1 MLCYRF
7 EYHFFKH
14 RMFKRHN
21 FNFGLLIYLTV
32 RALQCVEMPY
42 SGTEEWRARIG
53 QWENRKLRWYQA
65 HHAGFCLRVLPHLG
79 RVYSEVSLLYALL
92 LLSLAGRIVSE
103 LYAIGL
109 SSRSGLTGRG
119 RCCTYNWSRNLST
132 TPIFSQFL
140 ELSLLLV
147 IAGDVEINP
156 GPLTGEKMKGS
167 LRSLDW
173 PSAASIKNLIS
184 GESPEM
190 RFLIARQ

>member
-1 MLCYRF
+1 M
-7 EYHFFKH
+7 
-14 RMFKRHN
+14 
-21 FNFGLLIYLTV
+21 

-65 HHAGFCLRVLPHLG
+65 HHAGFRLRVLPHLG

-109 SSRSGLTGRG
+109 SSRSGLAGRG
-119 RCCTYNWSRNLST
+119 RCCTYDWSRNLST
-132 TPIFSQFL
+132 TPNLSLFL
-140 ELSLLLV
+140 ALSLLLV

-156 GPLTGEKMKGS
+156 GPLTGEKMNDWTGAS
-167 LRSLDW
+167 GLDW

-190 RFLIARQ
+190 RFLNSPETLQK